1 VLRRVPALASSLVAL
16 VACASPTGEAPPAGC
31 AAPQALTQSSNPLDR
46 ALAPAFS
53 AACLELIPED
63 PARLCR
69 RLQQDLL
76 GRADEPPPPGCADDK
91 LDPFLRRLQAEPR
104 YLLQSERQWRD
115 ALSLAPELD
124 WRYFRRVYQHVDAVH
139 RGALRYDAFV
149 AALLA
154 EPAVALSSFPRS
166 GAFTV
171 FLGRKP
177 SALEAEDFGRLYA
190 LWQSGYRQSSPDNL
204 DVPEFGAL
212 LDPHACL
219 SVGGCR
225 TTLLGGTAVEIAPRP
240 PNQHGFSAPF
250 AYEDATDAEL
260 AELKKPGALVAAS
273 PQIWEAAAD
282 RLLNR
287 FLGWDD
293 GGLFP
298 RTPGVLLP
306 RVRLALADFLEST
319 GDLPAAERLVLT
331 SWLYRQRA
339 RDLSEASPR
348 PVWAV
353 GPLKRA
359 PAETLLDG
367 LLANTGVELGVSE
380 PRYPL
385 RRYAKDLLDRYG
397 LGTLDAPGLER
408 AFAKIEALLSPRTRF
423 AVGTSGVRE
432 PDFRYDSWAD
442 LLGRPGADEGIRFA
456 LSHETVVQDLCT
468 TLAAGPSWTL
478 EAAIARHLG
487 RAPSPGEQSAIDAA
501 LRGCAGDCAA
511 RAVCEAVLGSAEL
524 RFY

>member
-1 VLRRVPALASSLVAL
+1 MLSSGLVAL
-16 VACASPTGEAPPAGC
+16 LACASPTEEAPPAGC
-31 AAPQALTQSSNPLDR
+31 AAPLALSQSSNPLDR
-46 ALAPAFS
+46 ALAPAYS

-76 GRADEPPPPGCADDK
+76 GRADDAAPAGCSDAS
-91 LDPFLRRLQAEPR
+91 LDPLLRRLQAEPR

-115 ALSLAPELD
+115 ALDLSPDLD
-124 WRYFRRVYQHVDAVH
+124 WRYLRRVYLLVDELH

-154 EPAVALSSFPRS
+154 EPAVALSGFARS

-171 FLGRKP
+171 FLGRRP
-177 SALEAEDFGRLYA
+177 SALEAEDFGRAFA
-190 LWQSGYRQSSPDNL
+190 LWQSGYRQGGPDNL

-212 LDPHACL
+212 IEPLACL
-219 SVGGCR
+219 SLGGCQ
-225 TTLLGGTAVEIAPRP
+225 TTLFGGAAVQILPRP
-240 PNQHGFSAPF
+240 PNEHGFSAPF
-250 AYEDATDAEL
+250 AYEEATDAEL
-260 AELKKPGALVAAS
+260 AELGRPGARLAAS

-282 RLLNR
+282 HLLNR

-293 GGLFP
+293 GAFFP

-306 RVRLALADFLEST
+306 KVRSALADFLAST
-319 GDLPAAERLVLT
+319 GDLPAAERLLLS

-339 RDLSEASPR
+339 QDVPEPKPR

-367 LLANTGVELGVSE
+367 LLAGAPVDFGVSE

-385 RRYAKDLLDRYG
+385 RRYAKDLLDRYR

-408 AFAKIEALLSPRTRF
+408 AFAKIEALLAPRTRF
-423 AVGTSGVRE
+423 AVGPSGVRE

-442 LLGRPGADEGIRFA
+442 LLGRPGADDGVRFA
-456 LSHETVVQDLCT
+456 LSHERVVQELCAS
-468 TLAAGPSWTL
+468 LASGQSW
-478 EAAIARHLG
+478 EPEVAMRRHLG
-487 RAPSPGEQSAIDAA
+487 RAPSPTEQSAIEQA
-501 LRGCAGDCAA
+501 LSGCAGPCAA

>member
-1 VLRRVPALASSLVAL
+1 MLSAGLVAVL
-16 VACASPTGEAPPAGC
+16 ACASPPGDAPPAGC
-31 AAPQALTQSSNPLDR
+31 PAPVALSQSSNPLDR

-53 AACLELIPED
+53 ATCLELIPED

-76 GRADEPPPPGCADDK
+76 GRADDGAPAGCGEA
-91 LDPFLRRLQAEPR
+91 LDPLLRRLQAEPR

-115 ALSLAPELD
+115 ALVLAPELD
-124 WRYFRRVYQHVDAVH
+124 WRYLRRIFELVDALH

-149 AALLA
+149 ASLMA
-154 EPAVALSSFPRS
+154 EPAIALSGFPRS

-190 LWQSGYRQSSPDNL
+190 LWQSGYRQNGPDNL

-212 LDPHACL
+212 IDPLACL
-219 SVGGCR
+219 GLGGCR
-225 TTLLGGTAVEIAPRP
+225 TTLFGGTAVEISPRP

-250 AYEDATDAEL
+250 AYEEATEAERT
-260 AELKKPGALVAAS
+260 ELERPGALLAAN

-282 RLLNR
+282 RLLSR

-293 GGLFP
+293 GTFFP

-306 RVRLALADFLEST
+306 RVRLALADFLAST
-319 GDLPAAERLVLT
+319 GDLPAAERLVLS

-339 RDLSEASPR
+339 REVAEPSPR

-367 LLANTGVELGVSE
+367 LLVGTGVDLGVSE

-385 RRYAKDLLDRYG
+385 RRYAKDLLDRYR
-397 LGTLDAPGLER
+397 LGTLDAAGLER
-408 AFAKIEALLSPRTRF
+408 AFAKIEALLAPRTRF
-423 AVGTSGVRE
+423 AVGPSGVRE
-432 PDFRYDSWAD
+432 PDLRYDSWAD
-442 LLGRPGADEGIRFA
+442 LLGRPGAEEGVRFA
-456 LSHETVVQDLCT
+456 LSHETVVQELC
-468 TLAAGPSWTL
+468 ASVASDPRWEL
-478 EAAIARHLG
+478 ETAMERHLG
-487 RAPSPGEQSAIDAA
+487 RAPSAAEEAAIEQA
-501 LRGCAGDCAA
+501 LQGCAGDCAA
-511 RAVCEAVLGSAEL
+511 RAICEAVLGGAEL